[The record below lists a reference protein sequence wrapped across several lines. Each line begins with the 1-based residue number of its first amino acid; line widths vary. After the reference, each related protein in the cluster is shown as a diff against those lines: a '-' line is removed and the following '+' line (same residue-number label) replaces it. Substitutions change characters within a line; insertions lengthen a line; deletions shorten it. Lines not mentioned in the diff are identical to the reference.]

1 MNEQK
6 SPPPPGFADPPP
18 PYQATYDGVNFQHG
32 APWGVPGNAA
42 PAGVDSMGAPPGYP
56 TATGQWPP
64 PTAPGQWPPPTTA
77 ARVTVVNVTQAGP
90 YPIQLTCP
98 KCGAHVLTSTTYRP
112 GLLTWLLSGALV
124 LLGCWMGCCLIPC
137 CVPECHDVDHHCP
150 SCKSHLCTYQRL

>member
-18 PYQATYDGVNFQHG
+18 PYHATYDGVNFQHG
-32 APWGVPGNAA
+32 TPWGVPGYAA
-42 PAGVDSMGAPPGYP
+42 PAGVDNMGAPPGYP
-56 TATGQWPP
+56 TA
-64 PTAPGQWPPPTTA
+64 PGQWPPPATA

-90 YPIQLTCP
+90 YPVQLTCP
-98 KCGAHVLTSTTYRP
+98 NCRAHVLTSTTYRP

-137 CVPECHDVDHHCP
+137 CVPECHDVDHYCP
-150 SCKSHLCTYQRL
+150 SCKHHLCTYRRL